1 MARNGYNID
10 LVYDDITRPKWFEQ
24 LRWAKKWSEYI
35 NDCRDRDV
43 SPDWRTTNQFDYLTN
58 QKGR

>member
-1 MARNGYNID
+1 MEPKGVNID
-10 LVYDDITRPKWFEQ
+10 LAHDDITRPKWFER
-24 LRWAKKWSEYI
+24 LRLADKWGTYI
-35 NDCRDRDV
+35 DTCRDRDV

>member
-1 MARNGYNID
+1 MARNGVNID
-10 LVYDDITRPKWFEQ
+10 LAHDDITRPKWFEQ
-24 LRWAKKWSEYI
+24 LRLADKWSASI
-35 NDCRDRDV
+35 NDCKAVDV